1 MTGIANCKCC
11 GAEARFVPGDWWCC
25 TNHDCG
31 ATGPADDTDGTK
43 WNALMSGSP
52 KPQPAGTVRI
62 PVQEKPDGFFIDVDI
77 KSTGTICA
85 ALSKLP
91 VRYYITADIPLPAPV
106 EATGEIE

>member
-1 MTGIANCKCC
+1 MTEIANCYC
-11 GAEARFVPGDWWCC
+11 GSKADFTDYGWWVCQ
-25 TNHDCG
+25 NDDCRVND
-31 ATGPADDTDGTK
+31 PNDDEDGTK
-43 WNALMSGSP
+43 WNALMSGAP

-91 VRYYITADIPLPAPV
+91 VSYYITADIPLPAPV